1 MRNQC
6 DFEFEFSNNNQ
17 IFEAGSSV
25 QGLLTIIPKT
35 NLRCNALK
43 LGLRWRT
50 HGKGNRA
57 EGEFHDVTFDFYETE
72 LTQGQRYEVPFSF
85 VAPSGPLTYHG
96 HNLNIDW
103 YLQAIVDAP
112 LLPNFLDPLGET
124 EILILP
130 SLNSGIHLG
139 PSYTPPREN
148 SSLMGINW
156 FSLVFGVIFTLV
168 GAGVS
173 LVFFTSIAFP
183 SLFFGIIPLIFVG
196 IGLAFIFS
204 SLRNYLAA
212 SALSDIDMSFNKR
225 MLTPDE
231 ELICTLRFA
240 PRKAF
245 EIDEVLMTLEAK
257 EIVTRGSGSN
267 RKTFTHTVF
276 KQAESP
282 LKSQAVNAGESIEVS
297 TSFLIPPDATY
308 TFVANDNALKWTL
321 TAKIDK
327 QGPLDW
333 KQVFQIDVIPWQEQ
347 NSDG

>member
-6 DFEFEFSNNNQ
+6 DFEFEFSNNQQ

-50 HGKGNRA
+50 HGKGNKA
-57 EGEFHDVTFDFYETE
+57 EGEFHNASFEFYESE
-72 LTQGQRYEVPFSF
+72 LTQGQRYEVPFTF

-139 PSYTPPREN
+139 PNYTAPKDN
-148 SSLMGINW
+148 SSLTGINW
-156 FSLVFGVIFTLV
+156 LTLIFGTVFTLV
-168 GAGVS
+168 GTSVS
-173 LVFFTSIAFP
+173 ILFFASRAFPVVFFS
-183 SLFFGIIPLIFVG
+183 IIPLVFAG
-196 IGLAFIFS
+196 IGIAFIFS

-225 MLTPDE
+225 MLTPDD
-231 ELICTLRFA
+231 ELICSLRFA
-240 PRKAF
+240 PRKDF
-245 EIDEVLMTLEAK
+245 YIDEILMTLEAK
-257 EIVTRGSGSN
+257 EVVTRGSGSN

-276 KQAESP
+276 KQVERP
-282 LKSQAVNAGESIEVS
+282 LRAQQVNAGEHVEIS
-297 TSFLIPPDATY
+297 TSFLIPPDAAY
-308 TFVANDNALKWTL
+308 TFIANDNALKWTL
-321 TAKIDK
+321 SATLDK
-327 QGPLDW
+327 EGPLDW
-333 KQVFQIDVIPWQEQ
+333 KQDFQIDIIPWQKQ
-347 NSDG
+347 ASND

>member
-6 DFEFEFSNNNQ
+6 NFEFEFSNNEQ
-17 IFEAGSSV
+17 FFEAGSSV

-57 EGEFHDVTFDFYETE
+57 EGEFHDVAFEFYETE

-85 VAPSGPLTYHG
+85 VTPSGPLTYHG

-124 EILILP
+124 EILVLP

-139 PSYTPPREN
+139 PRYMPPKDN
-148 SSLMGINW
+148 SSLTGINW
-156 FSLVFGVIFTLV
+156 LALIFGGFFTLI
-168 GAGVS
+168 GTTVS
-173 LVFFTSIAFP
+173 LVFFATITFP
-183 SLFFGIIPLIFVG
+183 IVFLGIIPLIFAAV
-196 IGLAFIFS
+196 GLAFIFS
-204 SLRNYLAA
+204 SLRNYFAA

-225 MLTPDE
+225 MLTPDD

-245 EIDEVLMTLEAK
+245 YIDEVLMTLEAQ

-276 KQAESP
+276 KQAERP
-282 LKSQAVNAGESIEVS
+282 LRAQQVNAGESVELS
-297 TSFLIPPDATY
+297 TSFLIPPDAAY

-321 TAKIDK
+321 NVTIDK
-327 QGPLDW
+327 EGPLDW
-333 KQVFQIDVIPWQEQ
+333 KQTFQIDVIPWQDQ
-347 NSDG
+347 SSSS